1 MQSREITSLTQNWRK
16 IRHYP
21 ALCNPKMKYMIRQV
35 IVMTLMDSLR
45 ERILNLRT
53 AHHLTQEDLAK
64 VLHVSRSTVR
74 DWETGP
80 GLPSAMKLREIAAFF
95 HVSMDS
101 FFDEGNTQLTELVAF
116 PRELAPSARELVME
130 LDRLLTKRESN
141 RQDLNR

>member
-1 MQSREITSLTQNWRK
+1 
-16 IRHYP
+16 
-21 ALCNPKMKYMIRQV
+21 
-35 IVMTLMDSLR
+35 MTVMDSLR
-45 ERILNLRT
+45 ERILNLRA

-80 GLPSAMKLREIAAFF
+80 GLPSAMKLREMAAFF

-101 FFDEGNTQLTELVAF
+101 FFDESNTQLTELVAF
-116 PRELAPSARELVME
+116 PRELAPSARKLVME
-130 LDRLLTKRESN
+130 LDRMLTKRESN